1 MRWQG
6 KGTRDDEESEASILI
21 QRSLGQ
27 PRNMWLEK
35 RRRIVYRAVATVVG
49 VRPGMVN
56 YSVCTI
62 CTAES
67 AALSARDAAAGSRKK
82 HNGRCVES
90 EQDDTVDTGSLVAR

>member
-1 MRWQG
+1 
-6 KGTRDDEESEASILI
+6 
-21 QRSLGQ
+21 
-27 PRNMWLEK
+27 MWLEK